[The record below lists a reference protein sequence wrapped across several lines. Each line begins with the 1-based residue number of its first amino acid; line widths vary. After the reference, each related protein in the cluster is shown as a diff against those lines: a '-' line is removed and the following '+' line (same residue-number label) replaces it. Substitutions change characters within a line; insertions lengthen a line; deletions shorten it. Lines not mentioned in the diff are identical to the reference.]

1 MGKDM
6 RMSIGMKIAHDY
18 ANSYCVGDCAKAID
32 DAITPL
38 ISALDA
44 LEKVGYLRV
53 SPCAGKEGK
62 AVLKQA
68 IKALKEAKKAGKV

>member
-1 MGKDM
+1 M
-6 RMSIGMKIAHDY
+6 RMSIGMKIAQASLDY
-18 ANSYCVGDCAKAID
+18 DSITDCAKAID

-38 ISALDA
+38 INALDA
-44 LEKVGYLRV
+44 LEKIGYLRV

-68 IKALKEAKKAGKV
+68 IKALKEAKKAGNV